1 MTRTPLP
8 HDFGPM
14 WREHNRKQN
23 TPLWERIDSRFAY
36 FGVAALCVIVSI
48 IVATHT
54 ALAFDYP
61 PKEYIHEPEMEVVIN
76 RQPLGETIRACE
88 YLTGVQTRWACQTFV
103 GDTCVIYLPERGA
116 AVTWAS
122 LEILTEHEKA
132 HCNGWTHPVRRNVI
146 YPSRETIVAHTE
158 GRE

>member
-1 MTRTPLP
+1 MTRAPLP

-14 WREHNRKQN
+14 WREHNRRQQL
-23 TPLWERIDSRFAY
+23 PFVDRLGSRFAL
-36 FGVAALCVIVSI
+36 VCIIALCVIATVI
-48 IVATHT
+48 ISTHS

-61 PKEYIHEPEMEVVIN
+61 PEEYTHEPEMEVVIN

-122 LEILTEHEKA
+122 LQILTEHEKA
-132 HCNGWTHPVRRNVI
+132 HCNGWTHPVRGNTL
-146 YPSRETIVAHTE
+146 YPSRTSVVAHTE
-158 GRE
+158 DRE